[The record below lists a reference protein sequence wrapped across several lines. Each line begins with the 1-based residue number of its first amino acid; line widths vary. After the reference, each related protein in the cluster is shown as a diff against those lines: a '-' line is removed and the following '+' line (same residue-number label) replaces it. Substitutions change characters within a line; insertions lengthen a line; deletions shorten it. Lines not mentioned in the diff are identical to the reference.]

1 MNLKVKITRDFIDP
15 IKCYLEDALVAER
28 DAVKSD
34 YYQRN
39 HVRVVFS
46 VIEGTIHILKQTC
59 LTAAIHAKKL
69 TPGDY
74 ALLQELSFDLSPKG
88 EVVENPKFIRLD
100 TNFKYCVKSLNKVF
114 LLNYHID
121 TNGAD
126 WNHFK
131 KAISI
136 RNRLTHPKGVQDMV
150 ITSADAEILVKVS
163 GWFCDFTHQAVTGI
177 LAKIQPSQVMDG

>member
-15 IKCYLEDALVAER
+15 IKCYLEDALAAEK
-28 DAVKSD
+28 DAVKGD

-69 TPGDY
+69 TAGDY
-74 ALLQELSFDLSPKG
+74 ALLQEVSFDLGQKG
-88 EVVENPKFIRLD
+88 EVIEQPKFIRLD

-114 LLNYHID
+114 GLNYHID
-121 TNGAD
+121 TNNAD

-131 KAISI
+131 KAIAI
-136 RNRLTHPKGVQDMV
+136 RNRLTHPKGVADMV
-150 ITSADAEILVKVS
+150 ITAADAETLVKVS

-177 LAKIQPSQVMDG
+177 LAKIQPRQVAEA